1 MTVVF
6 LTKDVCLSGTIST
19 LRFAAP
25 GRLRALDI
33 IEPENRHSQTPQGTY
48 WLNMTLTSQ
57 ESSRTGFTHHHII
70 DIAWSWSQNTP
81 PYTSYCLAGP
91 DRTSIPISLTLE
103 GEGDF
108 LWGVCFG
115 CVPCGNWELSGR
127 GEVGQKRGDHRG
139 STELKEC
146 ILEGQ
151 VQPPLSDSIQALP
164 FSTHYCMIFL
174 WGAVMRE
181 RFKANL

>member
-57 ESSRTGFTHHHII
+57 ESSHTGFTHHHII

-81 PYTSYCLAGP
+81 PL
-91 DRTSIPISLTLE
+91 IHPIASQAQIGHPSHTGRRGRLPLRSL
-103 GEGDF
+103 
-108 LWGVCFG
+108 LWLR
-115 CVPCGNWELSGR
+115 PLWELR
-127 GEVGQKRGDHRG
+127 IEW
-139 STELKEC
+139 
-146 ILEGQ
+146 EGGGGPEEGGPQ
-151 VQPPLSDSIQALP
+151 RK
-164 FSTHYCMIFL
+164 H
-174 WGAVMRE
+174 
-181 RFKANL
+181 

>member
-25 GRLRALDI
+25 GRLRTLDI

-57 ESSRTGFTHHHII
+57 ESSHTGFTHHHII

-81 PYTSYCLAGP
+81 PPYTSYCLAGP
-91 DRTSIPISLTLE
+91 DRTSISHWKERETSSEEFALAASPVGTE
-103 GEGDF
+103 
-108 LWGVCFG
+108 
-115 CVPCGNWELSGR
+115 NWVGGGRWARRGGTTEEALSWR
-127 GEVGQKRGDHRG
+127 NVY
-139 STELKEC
+139 LKAKY
-146 ILEGQ
+146 
-151 VQPPLSDSIQALP
+151 SLP
-164 FSTHYCMIFL
+164 FQTP
-174 WGAVMRE
+174 
-181 RFKANL
+181 FKHCPFQLTIVWYFFEAL

>member
-57 ESSRTGFTHHHII
+57 ESSHTGFTHHHII
-70 DIAWSWSQNTP
+70 DIAWSWSQNP
-81 PYTSYCLAGP
+81 P
-91 DRTSIPISLTLE
+91 
-103 GEGDF
+103 
-108 LWGVCFG
+108 
-115 CVPCGNWELSGR
+115 
-127 GEVGQKRGDHRG
+127 
-139 STELKEC
+139 
-146 ILEGQ
+146 
-151 VQPPLSDSIQALP
+151 PPLIHPIASQAQIGHPSP
-164 FSTHYCMIFL
+164 FLSH
-174 WGAVMRE
+174 WKERE
-181 RFKANL
+181 TSSEEFALAASPVGTEN